1 MRRSL
6 YFKNKIVKGSK
17 ILKRDLQ
24 IIRPF
29 VELAPNQISKVL
41 SKKVKRTQS
50 VNQLVKLKN
59 IKN

>member
-6 YFKNKIVKGSK
+6 YFKNKMMKNSK
-17 ILKRDLQ
+17 ILKSDLKV
-24 IIRPF
+24 IRPF

-41 SKKVKRTQS
+41 GKKVKTIQS